1 MRSLGL
7 LARGAAA
14 AQAGFG
20 PGGAQ
25 ALAEACGSSSGTPW
39 RAVSQLTSLLGFQP
53 QHQAQQR
60 AGYAAR
66 HRGDEEEDES
76 AAPAATPG
84 GQHSKL
90 RHSERRRLVERKLQ
104 QQGALEQQEE
114 EEAAS
119 LSMPAE
125 EYEGWRQGRIQ
136 GLLRDMGRGG
146 DDSATK
152 FVSRCAEWFVGVH
165 RVAEAE
171 SRA

>member
-20 PGGAQ
+20 PGGPQ

-66 HRGDEEEDES
+66 HRGDEDEDEV

-104 QQGALEQQEE
+104 QGALEQED
-114 EEAAS
+114 EAAA

-125 EYEGWRQGRIQ
+125 EYEGWRQGRIK
-136 GLLRDMGRGG
+136 GLLHDMGRGG
-146 DDSATK
+146 DDSAAK
-152 FVSRCAEWFVGVH
+152 FVSRCASDLTMG
-165 RVAEAE
+165 AQSGA
-171 SRA
+171 